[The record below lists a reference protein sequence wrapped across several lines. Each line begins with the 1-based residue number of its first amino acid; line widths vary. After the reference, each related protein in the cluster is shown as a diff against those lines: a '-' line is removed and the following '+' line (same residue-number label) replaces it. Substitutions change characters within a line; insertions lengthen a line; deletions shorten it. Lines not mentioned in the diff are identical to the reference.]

1 MADEERDPDLEDLPA
16 DDEPSPDSEGDG
28 DEDEDGADP
37 SDDAEDGESEDDPDA
52 DADDT
57 PEEDPD
63 AGLPKGVR
71 KRIDT
76 LTAKRRAAE
85 RRAEASEA
93 ECARL
98 RKLCGADDPKAI
110 LDVARR
116 HGILPDRLGADEAK
130 GLADLERRE
139 GRLSVIRDALD
150 DLEDSGEGEVELG
163 GKRYTAG
170 QLRKLCRQT
179 ERDVEELREAYGEFR
194 KSLSARTAKL
204 LRLGLAAEK
213 EATRAG
219 KRKPA
224 DRKARQARTA
234 REEDPEALE
243 DLPRR
248 PRPERGASRREP
260 REGGAE
266 DRGMSARERLR
277 RMTMDIARGAER
289 RRA

>member
-1 MADEERDPDLEDLPA
+1 MNEKTARQIAEMKNQTIGVEVEMNNIER
-16 DDEPSPDSEGDG
+16 S
-28 DEDEDGADP
+28 
-37 SDDAEDGESEDDPDA
+37 
-52 DADDT
+52 
-57 PEEDPD
+57 
-63 AGLPKGVR
+63 
-71 KRIDT
+71 
-76 LTAKRRAAE
+76 RAAKVA
-85 RRAEASEA
+85 AEFFTSPQ
-93 ECARL
+93 RYL
-98 RKLCGADDPKAI
+98 
-110 LDVARR
+110 
-116 HGILPDRLGADEAK
+116 LGADEAK

-179 ERDVEELREAYGEFR
+179 ERDVEELREAYGELR

-224 DRKARQARTA
+224 GRKARQARTA
-234 REEDPEALE
+234 REEDPEELD

-260 REGGAE
+260 GEGGAE

-277 RMTMDIARGAER
+277 RMTMDIARGAGR